1 MGRVTSTSFHYSP
14 VVPRLLIINVP
25 ARPTFPVS
33 RIMSVDPKS
42 VIKKKAAD
50 KEQAKKF
57 KTYGAIGLV
66 VIVLFVI
73 FFHAESQ
80 ANASHSWATNYER
93 KCEACQ
99 TMIVSGIWTRS
110 MIAQQEMKRIEADRQ
125 ESGNAE
131 PLTPEEKSPPVKAG
145 VVLRYM
151 CADQQIDH
159 LLRSCPLTFGDGFT
173 SNEGPA
179 FAAAVKKLCWYAMN
193 NDTVTT
199 TFKKMLE
206 TPMTQMQNP
215 TLISISKVHATSV
228 CVQKL
233 GSCSEAQLEPGMVD
247 VPMANQQNRPDPRV
261 VEEVSGIP
269 EDLDQQRPEVVGEET
284 EL

>member
-1 MGRVTSTSFHYSP
+1 MGDEPEHIEP
-14 VVPRLLIINVP
+14 I
-25 ARPTFPVS
+25 APTEP
-33 RIMSVDPKS
+33 ITMAGVDPKTAMN
-42 VIKKKAAD
+42 KKKVQ

-57 KTYGAIGLV
+57 KTYGAIITVVVLLV
-66 VIVLFVI
+66 LGFL
-73 FFHAESQ
+73 HAESQ
-80 ANASHSWATNYER
+80 ANASYSWATNYER

-110 MIAQQEMKRIEADRQ
+110 MIAQQEMKRIEQERQ
-125 ESGNAE
+125 ESGNE
-131 PLTPEEKSPPVKAG
+131 DPLTPEEKSPPVRAG

-151 CADQQIDH
+151 CAEQQIDN
-159 LLRSCPLTFGDGFT
+159 LLQSYPLTFGDGFT
-173 SNEGPA
+173 SNEDPS
-179 FAAAVKKLCWYAMN
+179 FSAAVKKLCWYAMN

-215 TLISISKVHATSV
+215 TLISISKVHASSV
-228 CVQKL
+228 CVQRL

-247 VPMANQQNRPDPRV
+247 VPMTSQNQQQQQRQGSV
-261 VEEVSGIP
+261 LEESGGIP
-269 EDLDQQRPEVVGEET
+269 TENLDQQRPDIVADEEET

>member
-1 MGRVTSTSFHYSP
+1 
-14 VVPRLLIINVP
+14 
-25 ARPTFPVS
+25 
-33 RIMSVDPKS
+33 MSVDPKS

-131 PLTPEEKSPPVKAG
+131 PLTPEEKSPPIKAG

-159 LLRSCPLTFGDGFT
+159 LLQSYPLTFGDGFT
-173 SNEGPA
+173 SNEDPA
-179 FAAAVKKLCWYAMN
+179 FAASVKKLCWYAMN
-193 NDTVTT
+193 NDTVTN

-247 VPMANQQNRPDPRV
+247 VPMANQQNRQDPRV
-261 VEEVSGIP
+261 VEEAGGLP
-269 EDLDQQRPEVVGEET
+269 EDLDQQRPEIVGEET